1 VIDFKEFMENINLNL
16 DYQSSLY
23 RYHITNK

>member
-1 VIDFKEFMENINLNL
+1 VIDFKEFMENINL

-23 RYHITNK
+23 HITSK